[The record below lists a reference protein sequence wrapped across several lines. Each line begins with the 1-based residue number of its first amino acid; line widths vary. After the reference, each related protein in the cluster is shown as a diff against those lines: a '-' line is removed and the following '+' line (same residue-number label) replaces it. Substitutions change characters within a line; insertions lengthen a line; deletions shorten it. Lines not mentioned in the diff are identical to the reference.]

1 MEIVL
6 TYKTTKLVKRL
17 AEELDMFLEF
27 EKNKQFFLIKGN
39 TSQYNRYCRESERAS
54 REAVKVFNE
63 LKEIYSFNNFDNTTA
78 KIFDIVAT
86 QLKNKEAVKDN
97 SNYVEKIDGPLHPVF
112 FPSNK
117 YENSRI
123 GCISYFKDVF
133 KNYELR
139 LMPTSSMIGMKF

>member
-6 TYKTTKLVKRL
+6 TYKSAKLIKRL

-27 EKNKQFFLIKGN
+27 ENSKQFFLLKGN
-39 TSQYNRYCRESERAS
+39 TLQYNRYCRESERAS
-54 REAVKVFNE
+54 REAIKVFNE
-63 LKEIYSFNNFDNTTA
+63 LKAIYNFNNFDNTTA
-78 KIFDIVAT
+78 KIFDIVAK
-86 QLKNKEAVKDN
+86 QFKNKAATKDN
-97 SNYVEKIDGPLHPVF
+97 PNYMADINGPLHPVF

-139 LMPTSSMIGMKF
+139 LMSTSSMIGMKF

>member
-6 TYKTTKLVKRL
+6 TYKTAKLVKRL

-27 EKNKQFFLIKGN
+27 EKSKRLFLIKGN
-39 TSQYNRYCRESERAS
+39 TLQYNRYCRESEHAS

-63 LKEIYSFNNFDNTTA
+63 LKEIYNFKTA
-78 KIFDIVAT
+78 KIFDIVTT
-86 QLKNKEAVKDN
+86 QFKNKEAVKDN

-112 FPSNK
+112 FPSDK

>member
-1 MEIVL
+1 MIYGL
-6 TYKTTKLVKRL
+6 KN
-17 AEELDMFLEF
+17 LDD
-27 EKNKQFFLIKGN
+27 
-39 TSQYNRYCRESERAS
+39 TA
-54 REAVKVFNE
+54 
-63 LKEIYSFNNFDNTTA
+63 A

-86 QLKNKEAVKDN
+86 QFKNKEAVKDN

-112 FPSNK
+112 FPSDK

-139 LMPTSSMIGMKF
+139 LMPTSSMIGMKY